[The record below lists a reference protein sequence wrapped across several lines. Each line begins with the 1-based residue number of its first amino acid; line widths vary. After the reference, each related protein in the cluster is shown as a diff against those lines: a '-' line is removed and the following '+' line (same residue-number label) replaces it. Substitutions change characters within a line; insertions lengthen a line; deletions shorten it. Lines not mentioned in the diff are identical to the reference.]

1 MKAIKERLKTNN
13 GDLDLRECQKTMN
26 AIATVYMRR
35 GYYSEVTPWILAQ
48 DSLYEQALKLP
59 KADPV
64 YLDEMKAEISY
75 TRAMQAHALGR
86 IDYAEKAFAEYSSTA
101 TSKQPGSLINSCRYL
116 MATHRYEE
124 AAKNMTQLDKFM
136 TEGAYEGRP

>member
-1 MKAIKERLKTNN
+1 MIGECQLCLGQNADAMQNFKKSLKAIKERLKTNN

-64 YLDEMKAEISY
+64 YQLY
-75 TRAMQAHALGR
+75 PRHAGTCFGTYRLCREGICR
-86 IDYAEKAFAEYSSTA
+86 ILIYSHFETA
-101 TSKQPGSLINSCRYL
+101 RQP
-116 MATHRYEE
+116 
-124 AAKNMTQLDKFM
+124 D
-136 TEGAYEGRP
+136 